1 MGRLSILG
9 AAMAAVETADA
20 VVVGGGLH
28 GCSAAL
34 HLAMRGMRLVVVEK
48 DHVGRHAS
56 GVNAGGVRRLGRD
69 LAELA
74 ISSRSAE
81 IWLRIQELI
90 DDDCDFRSGG
100 QIMVAESEDDLE
112 ILGRR
117 VAEVQALGFTHEEMI
132 KQDDLR
138 ALVPAISEHC
148 VGGILV
154 RGDGQANPMRT
165 TQAFKAKAASLG
177 VRFQEGVAVQ
187 GARFKDGVWRLETT
201 AGIFEAPVVINC
213 AGAWGDRV
221 AEMLGDHVTVVPRA
235 PMLMITHAM
244 PPFVVPVLGA
254 TSRALSF
261 KQFDNG
267 TVLIG
272 GDLQGIAHRDSNT
285 TELVMRTLAGAAQT
299 AQDLFP
305 IMRGAKVIRF
315 WAGIEGYM
323 PDGIPVI
330 GRGRRS
336 GVFHAFGFS
345 AHGFQM
351 APAVGSILAELVC
364 DGIPGLP
371 IEAFRI
377 DRFAAERAMEPA
389 L

>member
-1 MGRLSILG
+1 
-9 AAMAAVETADA
+9 MAAVVTADA
-20 VVVGGGLH
+20 LIVGGGLH

-34 HLAMRGMRLVVVEK
+34 HLAMRGVRTVVIEK

-69 LAELA
+69 LAEIP

-81 IWLRIQELI
+81 IWLRIQDLV
-90 DDDCDFRSGG
+90 DDDCDFRPGG
-100 QIMVAESEDDLE
+100 QIMAAESEADLK

-117 VAEVQALGFTHEEMI
+117 VADIQALGFAHEELI
-132 KQDDLR
+132 KQDELR
-138 ALVPAISEHC
+138 AHVPAISEHC

-165 TQAFKAKAASLG
+165 TQAFKAKATSLG
-177 VRFQEGVAVQ
+177 VRFHEGVSVQ
-187 GARFKDGVWRLETT
+187 GARLQGDLWRLETP
-201 AGIFEAPVVINC
+201 AGVFEAPVVINC
-213 AGAWGDRV
+213 AGGWGDRV
-221 AEMLGDHVTVVPRA
+221 ADMLGDRVTVVPRA

-244 PPFVVPVLGA
+244 PPFVLPVLGA

-285 TELVMRTLAGAAQT
+285 TELVMPTLASAAQT

-330 GRGRRS
+330 GRGQGP

-351 APAVGSILAELVC
+351 APGVGSIMAELVC
-364 DGIPGLP
+364 DGTTGMPL
-371 IEAFRI
+371 EAFRI
-377 DRFAAERAMEPA
+377 DRFAAERPTEPA

>member
-1 MGRLSILG
+1 MTGV
-9 AAMAAVETADA
+9 ATAD
-20 VVVGGGLH
+20 VLIVGGGLH

-34 HLAMRGMRLVVVEK
+34 HLARRGVKSLVIEK
-48 DHVGRHAS
+48 DHVGRHSS

-74 ISSRSAE
+74 VSSRSAE
-81 IWLRIQELI
+81 IWMRIQELV
-90 DDDCDFRSGG
+90 DDDCAFRPSG
-100 QIMVAESEDDLE
+100 QIKVAESPADLE
-112 ILGRR
+112 RLARR
-117 VAEVQALGFTHEEMI
+117 VADVRAAGFTHEELI
-132 KQDDLR
+132 GEDELR
-138 ALVPAISEHC
+138 AWVPAISRHC

-154 RGDGQANPMRT
+154 RGDGHANPMRA

-177 VRFQEGVAVQ
+177 VRFNEGVAVTA
-187 GARFKDGVWRLETT
+187 ARRNGHAWRLETP
-201 AGIFEAPVVINC
+201 AGAYEAPVVINC
-213 AGAWGDRV
+213 AGAWGDRI
-221 AEMLGDHVTVVPRA
+221 AGLLGDHVTVVPRA

-244 PPFVVPVLGA
+244 PPFVQPVLGA

-272 GDLQGIAHRDSNT
+272 GDLQGIAHRDRNT
-285 TELVMRTLAGAAQT
+285 TELVMDTLAGAAQT

-305 IMRGAKVIRF
+305 IMRGAKVIRL

-330 GRGRRS
+330 GRGREP

-351 APAVGSILAELVC
+351 APGVGSFMAELVC
-364 DGIPGLP
+364 DGRAGVPLD
-371 IEAFRI
+371 AFRI
-377 DRFAAERAMEPA
+377 DRFAAARSAGA
-389 L
+389 AHSGQG